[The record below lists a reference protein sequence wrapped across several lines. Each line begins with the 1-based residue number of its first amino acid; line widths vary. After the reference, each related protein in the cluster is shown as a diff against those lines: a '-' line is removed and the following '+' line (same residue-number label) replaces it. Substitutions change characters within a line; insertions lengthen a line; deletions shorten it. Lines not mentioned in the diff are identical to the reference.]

1 VSPRNPEDT
10 IVAVSTPPGEG
21 GIGIVRVSGP
31 EAIRM
36 THAIFVSTT
45 GRDIRTS
52 PGRVFHGE
60 VRAAAGILDEVLVHV
75 MRAPHSYTREDVV
88 EINGHGGAAPLQAI
102 LESVLAQGARLARPG
117 EFTLRAFLNGRIDLV
132 QAEAVI
138 DRIRA
143 QSQAALRAASTAA
156 SGRLSREIRAL
167 NETLVGALA
176 HVEAS
181 IDFPDEDL
189 PELVN
194 ETLRM
199 RLEGAHE
206 HMIELLRTAES
217 GRRYREGARIAI
229 VGRPN
234 AGKSSLFNAMLREAR
249 AIVTA
254 QPGTT
259 RDLLEETCVVGGVPV
274 RLADTAGLRHARDE
288 AEQAGVR
295 AARAAMGQAEAV
307 LLVVDGSESDGPEN
321 AVLAEDALALDAPS
335 IAVVNKID
343 LPHAR
348 AFQADWLGRFKTVCA
363 VSSVTGEGIVALEE
377 AIAQLLLG
385 ANAVTPE
392 QALITRAHQR
402 DSLRRAADA
411 LDRLL
416 AHYDAS
422 PEFLSLDL
430 REAIAALGEITGET
444 TSEEILDRIFTQ
456 FCIGK

>member
-1 VSPRNPEDT
+1 MSPRNPEDT

-249 AIVTA
+249 A
-254 QPGTT
+254 
-259 RDLLEETCVVGGVPV
+259 
-274 RLADTAGLRHARDE
+274 
-288 AEQAGVR
+288 
-295 AARAAMGQAEAV
+295 
-307 LLVVDGSESDGPEN
+307 
-321 AVLAEDALALDAPS
+321 
-335 IAVVNKID
+335 
-343 LPHAR
+343 
-348 AFQADWLGRFKTVCA
+348 
-363 VSSVTGEGIVALEE
+363 
-377 AIAQLLLG
+377 
-385 ANAVTPE
+385 
-392 QALITRAHQR
+392 
-402 DSLRRAADA
+402 
-411 LDRLL
+411 
-416 AHYDAS
+416 
-422 PEFLSLDL
+422 
-430 REAIAALGEITGET
+430 
-444 TSEEILDRIFTQ
+444 
-456 FCIGK
+456 